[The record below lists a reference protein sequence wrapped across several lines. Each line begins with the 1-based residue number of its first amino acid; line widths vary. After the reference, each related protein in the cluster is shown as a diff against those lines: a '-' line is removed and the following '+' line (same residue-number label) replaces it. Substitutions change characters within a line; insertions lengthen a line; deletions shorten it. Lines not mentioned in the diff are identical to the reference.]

1 MQETQEFQGYS
12 IQEGQGLEAGPGC
25 APLSLQTVR
34 LRWSD
39 QAYIQEEGQADQEDH
54 PQARVPRDQGQAF
67 ATYWKMQDIHS
78 RKGPIEEQVRSPL
91 LSHLTLLVK
100 HPMLVF
106 TADKLQDKL
115 EGDCRVAD

>member
-39 QAYIQEEGQADQEDH
+39 QAYIQEEGEADQEDH

-67 ATYWKMQDIHS
+67 A
-78 RKGPIEEQVRSPL
+78 
-91 LSHLTLLVK
+91 SH
-100 HPMLVF
+100 
-106 TADKLQDKL
+106 
-115 EGDCRVAD
+115 R